1 MNILSSRYIVDP
13 FIYRVLILPI
23 FNWYIQLVLSCF
35 IKFLSDDSPVTRYAC
50 EPHGSPGNG
59 RMKLYATGRKKMP
72 PKPRVH
78 PTTNTPFELIDITG
92 NIRVCAG
99 CGFPKSRNVVDGP
112 EDQEVSPFDQGLCVR
127 HKENDYAPVPSRGIY
142 LATFSNK
149 HYHVNA
155 TCILG
160 RNPHFVS
167 DNLHI
172 TIGRERLTHA
182 LRDFLKNR
190 LNY

>member
-13 FIYRVLILPI
+13 FIYRVLILSI

-59 RMKLYATGRKKMP
+59 RMKLCATGRKKTP

-92 NIRVCAG
+92 NIRVCAS
-99 CGFPKSRNVVDGP
+99 CGP

-182 LRDFLKNR
+182 LRDFLKGR